1 MPILLLPI
9 VILLP
14 ILTYPCSVMLNAP
27 IRLPPFA
34 LPFNQ
39 IILLESRVPPIC
51 IPGSSILA
59 RDAEGSPIILISPT
73 EIYLLESTTNGPIAE
88 FIAFFVNDIAFAEFF
103 DPPILIPGNSIYD
116 SAAFDPVPSL

>member
-1 MPILLLPI
+1 
-9 VILLP
+9 
-14 ILTYPCSVMLNAP
+14 MLNAP
-27 IRLPPFA
+27 IRVPPPLL

-39 IILLESRVPPIC
+39 ISLLESFVPPIC

-59 RDAEGSPIILISPT
+59 RDEEGSPIILISPT

-116 SAAFDPVPSL
+116 SEIDAPSL